1 MNQENKQ
8 ETLGILVGGGPAPG
22 INGVIA
28 AATIE
33 ARNRGWRVLGIREGL
48 RWLEQAD
55 TKHVIELDIPDV
67 SRIHRTGGSI
77 LQTSRH
83 GNVDDP
89 QSLENMV
96 RSVNKLGLDALIT
109 IGGDGTAGAAAALHK
124 ALGESVR
131 LIHVPKTIDNDIPLP
146 GGLSTFGYQT
156 ARHYGV
162 EVVESLMEDAK
173 TTGRW
178 YLVVTMGRNAGHLA
192 LGIAK
197 AGGATLSLIPEEFP
211 QETLRLEDIA
221 LPIEAA
227 IARRR
232 SEGRRDGVVVLA
244 EGLADRLDPKDLERQ
259 EGVDRDPH
267 GHIRLTDLP
276 MGYFLRRHLTQTFE
290 ERGIFISLMEKKVG
304 YELRCA
310 GPIPFDQEYTKD
322 LGFGAMNAIERMQS
336 GGIVCRHMGRIV
348 IFPFDHFKDPR
359 TGRTKVRLVDTETES
374 FLVATRYQLRLRREQ
389 LQSELRL
396 KSLAKAAG
404 LSMEECRERYLPLL
418 RFDY

>member
-1 MNQENKQ
+1 MNPNQEQN
-8 ETLGILVGGGPAPG
+8 TLGILVGGGPAPG

-33 ARNRGWRVLGIREGL
+33 ARNRGWRVIGIREGL
-48 RWLEQAD
+48 RWLEKGD
-55 TKHVIELDIPDV
+55 TKHVVELDIPDV

-83 GNVDDP
+83 GNVEDP
-89 QSLENMV
+89 ESMKNMV
-96 RSVNKLGLDALIT
+96 RSIHRLGLDALIT
-109 IGGDGTAGAAAALHK
+109 IGGDGTAGAASALHK
-124 ALGESVR
+124 SLGESVR

-211 QETLRLEDIA
+211 QAKLSLEDIA

-244 EGLADRLDPKDLERQ
+244 EGLANKLDPKELERQ
-259 EGVDRDPH
+259 GGVERDPH

-276 MGYFLRRHLTQTFE
+276 MGYFLRRHLTRTFE
-290 ERGIFISLMEKKVG
+290 KRGIAISLMEKKVG

-310 GPIPFDQEYTKD
+310 APIPFDQEYTKD
-322 LGFGAMNAIERMQS
+322 LGFGAMNAILRMQN

-348 IFPFDHFKDPR
+348 IFPFDHFRDER
-359 TGRTKVRLVDTETES
+359 TGRTKVRLVDINTES
-374 FLVATRYQLRLRREQ
+374 FLVATRYQLRLRRQQLLSEQ
-389 LQSELRL
+389 RL
-396 KSLAKAAG
+396 HSLAKAAG
-404 LSMEECRERYLPLL
+404 LSIEECRERYKPLL